1 MTLIQAKLSMK
12 LMQIGWLN
20 KNRIELVA
28 RVNIIL
34 PTVEVVEDTEKYVCK
49 VIFFFSIKFR
59 CQNLINEATRNL
71 YKLEMCQ
78 K

>member
-49 VIFFFSIKFR
+49 VIFFFQLSLDAKIS
-59 CQNLINEATRNL
+59 
-71 YKLEMCQ
+71 
-78 K
+78 

>member
-1 MTLIQAKLSMK
+1 MK
-12 LMQIGWLN
+12 ITNLN
-20 KNRIELVA
+20 SKNRIELVV

-34 PTVEVVEDTEKYVCK
+34 PTVEVAEDIEKYVCK
-49 VIFFFSIKFR
+49 VIFFSIKFR

>member
-1 MTLIQAKLSMK
+1 MK
-12 LMQIGWLN
+12 LMLIGWLN
-20 KNRIELVA
+20 KNLTKLVV

-34 PTVEVVEDTEKYVCK
+34 PTVEVAKDIEKYVCK
-49 VIFFFSIKFR
+49 VIFFSIKFR